1 MAEFQNPFKKLT
13 PNKDTHFK
21 KIIAVISGK
30 GGVGKS
36 LVTSLLAAQLAKK
49 GNKVAIIDADVTGP
63 SIPQSFGLQ
72 NVMADSNGTVIFPV
86 ETELGIKVMST
97 NLLLEDDEAPVVWRG
112 PLVASFVQQL
122 FTDVQYGDIDY
133 LVVDMPPGT
142 GDIPL
147 TVFQVMPVDEIVV
160 VSSPQELVSMV
171 VAKSINM
178 AKMMHIEIAGLVENM
193 AFIECPDCCKKITV
207 FGNGDYSK
215 EVEKSGLEV
224 IAEIPIDPRL
234 AAMVDA
240 GRIEDYE
247 TDVLDKLIEKVSI
260 KS

>member
-1 MAEFQNPFKKLT
+1 
-13 PNKDTHFK
+13 
-21 KIIAVISGK
+21 
-30 GGVGKS
+30 
-36 LVTSLLAAQLAKK
+36 
-49 GNKVAIIDADVTGP
+49 
-63 SIPQSFGLQ
+63 
-72 NVMADSNGTVIFPV
+72 
-86 ETELGIKVMST
+86 
-97 NLLLEDDEAPVVWRG
+97 
-112 PLVASFVQQL
+112 
-122 FTDVQYGDIDY
+122 
-133 LVVDMPPGT
+133 
-142 GDIPL
+142 
-147 TVFQVMPVDEIVV
+147 
-160 VSSPQELVSMV
+160 MV

-193 AFIECPDCCKKITV
+193 AFIECPDCGKKITV